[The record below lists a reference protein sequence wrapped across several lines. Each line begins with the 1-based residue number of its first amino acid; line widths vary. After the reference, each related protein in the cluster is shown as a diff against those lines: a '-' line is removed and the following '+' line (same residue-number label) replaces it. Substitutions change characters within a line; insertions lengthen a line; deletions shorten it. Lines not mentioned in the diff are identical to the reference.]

1 MDYLSYLEA
10 FDPKTLRSM
19 VRILRRGY
27 TLEDID
33 KYLNRNKTPA
43 LQPKIRL
50 VKPCCG
56 GDKVDKQVKAFREKQ
71 KRLRMERSR

>member
-1 MDYLSYLEA
+1 MRDLSYLQA
-10 FDPKTLRSM
+10 FPSKVLRAAR
-19 VRILRRGY
+19 RILEKGF
-27 TLEDID
+27 TAEDID
-33 KYLNRNKTPA
+33 KFLGTPRA
-43 LQPKIRL
+43 KLEEPRIRL